1 MHPDRSATLIWVK
14 GEVGLLFMLGAM
26 ANSAPMSAPP
36 ANESA
41 DNQVTVFE
49 VVGGR
54 AALLEFLRH
63 FYADVRQDS
72 VIGPIFNRQ
81 IHDWP
86 AHLEKIADFWALQ
99 TGGPSG
105 YRGGFGAAHLRLGLE
120 EAHFRR
126 WLMLWELN
134 CKSRLEPVAA
144 AWLIARAHELAGN
157 LRRLFG
163 GNPGIQIGR

>member
-1 MHPDRSATLIWVK
+1 
-14 GEVGLLFMLGAM
+14 MLGAM

-134 CKSRLEPVAA
+134 CKSRLEPAAA

>member
-1 MHPDRSATLIWVK
+1 MAPLIWVK
-14 GEVGLLFMLGAM
+14 VEVGLLFTLGAM
-26 ANSAPMSAPP
+26 ANSGPMSAPQE
-36 ANESA
+36 NESLENKA
-41 DNQVTVFE
+41 TVFE
-49 VVGGR
+49 VLGGR

-105 YRGGFGAAHLRLGLE
+105 YRGGFGAAHLRLDLE

-134 CKSRLEPVAA
+134 CKSRLDPAAA

-157 LRRLFG
+157 LRRLVG

>member
-1 MHPDRSATLIWVK
+1 
-14 GEVGLLFMLGAM
+14 MLGAM

-36 ANESA
+36 ENESA
-41 DNQVTVFE
+41 ANQVTVFE

-86 AHLEKIADFWALQ
+86 THLEKIADFWALQ

-134 CKSRLEPVAA
+134 CKSRLEPAAA

-157 LRRLFG
+157 LRRLLG